1 MNTKDE
7 LRKKLED
14 CELSFVCSRRDG
26 KWDEAQEAAEAMQ
39 NLCRR
44 LHLLD
49 LQTIAEQIR
58 KIV

>member
-7 LRKKLED
+7 LRKNLED

-26 KWDEAQEAAEAMQ
+26 KWDEAQEAAEAMMQ
-39 NLCRR
+39 LCRR
-44 LHLLD
+44 LALLEI
-49 LQTIAEQIR
+49 QTKAEQTG